1 MLNTL
6 CMTRLSVKN
15 TSAINVGFQLGL
27 GDIIVLATN
36 RDVLKVSYR
45 DI

>member
-1 MLNTL
+1 MLAFDYL
-6 CMTRLSVKN
+6 
-15 TSAINVGFQLGL
+15 QLGL
-27 GDIIVLATN
+27 SDIIVLATN

>member
-1 MLNTL
+1 MKVNAPKVTFI
-6 CMTRLSVKN
+6 V
-15 TSAINVGFQLGL
+15 GL

-36 RDVLKVSYR
+36 RDVLKVSYL